1 MPEDMPRERRMEITG
16 ESMNSSEITATF
28 SAIDLTDVYDFLEK
42 SFMLTDIVDLPED
55 VEIQKDKRV
64 SSAKE
69 ILKQGIEG
77 KNSHDAWRDEIFDY
91 LSMKHIQGFYIYW
104 MNNMII
110 ELISLSGN
118 STASLVHSL
127 NIIRLGRNYSE

>member
-1 MPEDMPRERRMEITG
+1 MDFAGDTNFTFDGLFWRAGYAGGHAKRKKSGDHR

-69 ILKQGIEG
+69 ILKQGIDG

-104 MNNMII
+104 MNKMII
-110 ELISLSGN
+110 
-118 STASLVHSL
+118 
-127 NIIRLGRNYSE
+127 

>member
-1 MPEDMPRERRMEITG
+1 MKWILRAIPILLLMVCFGGQAMPENMPRERRVETTG

-28 SAIDLTDVYDFLEK
+28 SAIDLTVVYDFLEK

-69 ILKQGIEG
+69 ILK
-77 KNSHDAWRDEIFDY
+77 KDNSHDAWRDEIFDY

-104 MNNMII
+104 MNKMII
-110 ELISLSGN
+110 
-118 STASLVHSL
+118 
-127 NIIRLGRNYSE
+127 

>member
-1 MPEDMPRERRMEITG
+1 MKWILRAIPILLLMVCFGGQAMPEDMPRERRMEITG

-69 ILKQGIEG
+69 ILKQSIDG

-104 MNNMII
+104 MNKMII
-110 ELISLSGN
+110 
-118 STASLVHSL
+118 
-127 NIIRLGRNYSE
+127 

>member
-64 SSAKE
+64 RSAKE

-104 MNNMII
+104 MNKMII
-110 ELISLSGN
+110 
-118 STASLVHSL
+118 
-127 NIIRLGRNYSE
+127 

>member
-1 MPEDMPRERRMEITG
+1 MKWILRAIPILLLMVCFGGQAMPEDMPRERRVEITG

-69 ILKQGIEG
+69 ILKQGIEERIVMTRG
-77 KNSHDAWRDEIFDY
+77 V
-91 LSMKHIQGFYIYW
+91 MKS
-104 MNNMII
+104 
-110 ELISLSGN
+110 LITCL
-118 STASLVHSL
+118 
-127 NIIRLGRNYSE
+127 

>member
-1 MPEDMPRERRMEITG
+1 MKWILRAIPILLLMVCFGGQAMPEDMPRERRVEITE

-69 ILKQGIEG
+69 ILKQGIEERIVM
-77 KNSHDAWRDEIFDY
+77 AWRDEIFDY

-104 MNNMII
+104 MNKMII
-110 ELISLSGN
+110 
-118 STASLVHSL
+118 
-127 NIIRLGRNYSE
+127 

>member
-42 SFMLTDIVDLPED
+42 SFMLTDTVDLPED

-64 SSAKE
+64 SAAKE
-69 ILKQGIEG
+69 MLEQDLDG
-77 KNSHDAWRDEIFDY
+77 KNSHEIFDY

-104 MNNMII
+104 MNKMII
-110 ELISLSGN
+110 
-118 STASLVHSL
+118 
-127 NIIRLGRNYSE
+127 

>member
-91 LSMKHIQGFYIYW
+91 LSMKHIQGLYIYW
-104 MNNMII
+104 MNKMII
-110 ELISLSGN
+110 
-118 STASLVHSL
+118 
-127 NIIRLGRNYSE
+127 

>member
-1 MPEDMPRERRMEITG
+1 MEEKDSCYHVPVMLRE
-16 ESMNSSEITATF
+16 S
-28 SAIDLTDVYDFLEK
+28 LEG
-42 SFMLTDIVDLPED
+42 LDIRPDGIYVPED

-69 ILKQGIEG
+69 ILKKDIDG

-104 MNNMII
+104 MNKMII
-110 ELISLSGN
+110 
-118 STASLVHSL
+118 
-127 NIIRLGRNYSE
+127 

>member
-1 MPEDMPRERRMEITG
+1 MKWILRAIPILLLMVCFGGQAMPEEMSRERRMEITG

-104 MNNMII
+104 MNKMII
-110 ELISLSGN
+110 
-118 STASLVHSL
+118 
-127 NIIRLGRNYSE
+127 

>member
-1 MPEDMPRERRMEITG
+1 MKWILRAIPILLLMVCFGGQAMPEDMPRERRVETTG

-55 VEIQKDKRV
+55 VEI
-64 SSAKE
+64 
-69 ILKQGIEG
+69 LKQGIDG
-77 KNSHDAWRDEIFDY
+77 KNSLDAWRDEIFDY

-104 MNNMII
+104 MNKMII
-110 ELISLSGN
+110 
-118 STASLVHSL
+118 
-127 NIIRLGRNYSE
+127 

>member
-1 MPEDMPRERRMEITG
+1 MKWILRAIPILLLMVCFGGQAMPGDMPRERRVETTG

-77 KNSHDAWRDEIFDY
+77 KNSHDARRDEIFDY

-104 MNNMII
+104 MNKMII
-110 ELISLSGN
+110 
-118 STASLVHSL
+118 
-127 NIIRLGRNYSE
+127 

>member
-91 LSMKHIQGFYIYW
+91 LKIRFVDNLIYRQYSKPNDIEKVLFENYPHRLPLTQG
-104 MNNMII
+104 
-110 ELISLSGN
+110 ES
-118 STASLVHSL
+118 
-127 NIIRLGRNYSE
+127 

>member
-1 MPEDMPRERRMEITG
+1 MPEDMPRERRVETTG

-28 SAIDLTDVYDFLEK
+28 SAIDLTAVYDFLEK
-42 SFMLTDIVDLPED
+42 SFMLTDIVDLPEE

-69 ILKQGIEG
+69 ILKQCIDG

-104 MNNMII
+104 MNKMII
-110 ELISLSGN
+110 
-118 STASLVHSL
+118 
-127 NIIRLGRNYSE
+127 

>member
-1 MPEDMPRERRMEITG
+1 MFIEYLNRLNYEVDFAGDTNFTFDGLFWRARERRVETTG

-69 ILKQGIEG
+69 ILKKDIDG

-104 MNNMII
+104 MNKMII
-110 ELISLSGN
+110 
-118 STASLVHSL
+118 
-127 NIIRLGRNYSE
+127 